1 MKIYLLILVL
11 FVSFSVNGQD
21 TIREK
26 ESYSIWSVLVPK
38 ANKDYNI
45 WGISTCFS
53 ENKNQFQQIFSPKSL
68 KAANVQSFDIVLENV
83 YPESAFYNQRYEYNY
98 LVNKDGFVFSYKDS
112 NSDST
117 IFSKYK
123 NGLIEQELFIDV
135 PGEKPSIINHF
146 YDKNRHQQINTISPD
161 AQSSIQ
167 QIIIEDYYDEKW
179 RLAKEFFYKKVNENY
194 EDSLVVQIEYE
205 NFKGIVTY
213 PKSNSKADFL
223 YFDEQWRLIKI
234 EDGSDIHEV
243 IYDGQ
248 LISEYRVERFGQ
260 NYITK
265 FVRNHDGLIT
275 KIIQTD
281 GENFCNYLVKYK
293 MD

>member
-1 MKIYLLILVL
+1 
-11 FVSFSVNGQD
+11 
-21 TIREK
+21 
-26 ESYSIWSVLVPK
+26 
-38 ANKDYNI
+38 
-45 WGISTCFS
+45 
-53 ENKNQFQQIFSPKSL
+53 
-68 KAANVQSFDIVLENV
+68 
-83 YPESAFYNQRYEYNY
+83 
-98 LVNKDGFVFSYKDS
+98 
-112 NSDST
+112 
-117 IFSKYK
+117 
-123 NGLIEQELFIDV
+123 
-135 PGEKPSIINHF
+135 
-146 YDKNRHQQINTISPD
+146 
-161 AQSSIQ
+161 
-167 QIIIEDYYDEKW
+167 
-179 RLAKEFFYKKVNENY
+179 
-194 EDSLVVQIEYE
+194 VQIEYE